1 MAPTPTQI
9 PTPTLP
15 KAEVLS
21 WMACRALLPQ
31 DVRLDMGPLGTL
43 RLEEQLDEKLQR
55 VASEELREADVDIPD
70 TIAALRTR
78 LQEEKELVVPLDDEY
93 MITFLR
99 PCHWYPDSAFQKMC
113 NFYAFKARNP
123 HVGRPLPMSRV
134 DVVAN
139 SGTVCILPRRDQFG
153 RRMLLLQTG
162 KWDPKKLTMDE
173 LLSAVLMFLEIA
185 IVEPSTQVAGVV
197 ILWDLEGLSLSQ
209 VLKFTPT
216 FAKNL
221 LHLIQD
227 CVPLRVKA
235 FHFINQSNL
244 FDIAFN
250 VLKPFLKEKLRSR
263 LYFHGKSSKTLLDH
277 VDPKLLPKQYGGELE
292 MHFDGGEL
300 VALFHLFETY
310 FDELTKYGYTKLP
323 K

>member
-1 MAPTPTQI
+1 
-9 PTPTLP
+9 
-15 KAEVLS
+15 
-21 WMACRALLPQ
+21 MACRALLPQ
-31 DVRLDMGPLGTL
+31 DVRVDMGPLGTL

-93 MITFLR
+93 MTTFLR

-123 HVGRPLPMSRV
+123 HVGRPLPMSRL

-162 KWDPKKLTMDE
+162 RKWDPKKLTMDE

-209 VLKFTPT
+209 
-216 FAKNL
+216 
-221 LHLIQD
+221 D

-263 LYFHGKSSKTLLDH
+263 VTVLPRQVFEDAAGPRGPQVAAEAVRRRARDALRRRRAHGPFPPLRDVLRW
-277 VDPKLLPKQYGGELE
+277 
-292 MHFDGGEL
+292 
-300 VALFHLFETY
+300 
-310 FDELTKYGYTKLP
+310 
-323 K
+323 